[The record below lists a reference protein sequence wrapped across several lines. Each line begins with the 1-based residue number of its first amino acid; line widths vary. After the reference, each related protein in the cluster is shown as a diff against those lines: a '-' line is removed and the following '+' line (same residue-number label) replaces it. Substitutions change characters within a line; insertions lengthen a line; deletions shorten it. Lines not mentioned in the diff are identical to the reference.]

1 MSWEEQSD
9 EVLLVI
15 RITEQLANTLPH
27 FSPHYCLSL
36 HTLLYCRQ
44 LCASQFLAAF
54 HLSPWREENTWDL
67 RRRNVTISV
76 KVWCPAVSGRAS
88 VVASGSGPPP
98 PLIGNKR
105 SDSRAW
111 HKVKL
116 GNWNLVYFDIYQSI
130 QVYIIPLHYVL
141 LQYIITLYY
150 YTILH
155 YIKHTTLYIE
165 TPSEI
170 FSIHIHMYGE
180 KVE

>member
-1 MSWEEQSD
+1 MCIVSREEQSD

-54 HLSPWREENTWDL
+54 HLSPCREENTWDL

-116 GNWNLVYFDIYQSI
+116 GNWNLVYFDVYQSI
-130 QVYIIPLHYVL
+130 HYSIALRSITLHYYIIL
-141 LQYIITLYY
+141 LYYITL
-150 YTILH
+150 H
-155 YIKHTTLYIE
+155 
-165 TPSEI
+165 
-170 FSIHIHMYGE
+170 
-180 KVE
+180 

>member
-1 MSWEEQSD
+1 MIGRDRRQGTGDRASNARSKVPRVWSLQNWPILTFCDVCIVSWEEQSD

-54 HLSPWREENTWDL
+54 HLSPCREENTWDL

-88 VVASGSGPPP
+88 AVAVAVGRLLHWLGIRG
-98 PLIGNKR
+98 LIAVPDTR
-105 SDSRAW
+105 
-111 HKVKL
+111 
-116 GNWNLVYFDIYQSI
+116 
-130 QVYIIPLHYVL
+130 
-141 LQYIITLYY
+141 
-150 YTILH
+150 
-155 YIKHTTLYIE
+155 
-165 TPSEI
+165 
-170 FSIHIHMYGE
+170 
-180 KVE
+180 

>member
-1 MSWEEQSD
+1 MSREEQSD

-54 HLSPWREENTWDL
+54 HLSPCREENTWDL

-76 KVWCPAVSGRAS
+76 KVWWCPAVSGRAS

-116 GNWNLVYFDIYQSI
+116 GNWNLVYFDVYQSI
-130 QVYIIPLHYVL
+130 HYSIALQSITLHYYIIL
-141 LQYIITLYY
+141 LYYITL
-150 YTILH
+150 H
-155 YIKHTTLYIE
+155 
-165 TPSEI
+165 
-170 FSIHIHMYGE
+170 
-180 KVE
+180 

>member
-1 MSWEEQSD
+1 MCIVSREEQSD

-36 HTLLYCRQ
+36 HTLPYCRQ
-44 LCASQFLAAF
+44 LCAGQFIAAF
-54 HLSPWREENTWDL
+54 HLSPCREENTWDL

-116 GNWNLVYFDIYQSI
+116 GNWNLVYFDVYQSI
-130 QVYIIPLHYVL
+130 HYSIALRSITLHYYIIL
-141 LQYIITLYY
+141 LYYITL
-150 YTILH
+150 H
-155 YIKHTTLYIE
+155 
-165 TPSEI
+165 
-170 FSIHIHMYGE
+170 
-180 KVE
+180 

>member
-1 MSWEEQSD
+1 MSREEQSD

-54 HLSPWREENTWDL
+54 HLSPCREENTWGL
-67 RRRNVTISV
+67 RRQNVIIPV

-116 GNWNLVYFDIYQSI
+116 GNWNLVYFDVYQSI
-130 QVYIIPLHYVL
+130 HYSIALRSITLHYYIIL
-141 LQYIITLYY
+141 LYYITL
-150 YTILH
+150 H
-155 YIKHTTLYIE
+155 
-165 TPSEI
+165 
-170 FSIHIHMYGE
+170 
-180 KVE
+180 